1 MSICD
6 FPNIGWI
13 IAAIGWII
21 ALVSLIF
28 NHRLTN
34 IRDTRKEI
42 RSEIDKFVSSLKL
55 LRDAANDYYFPAK
68 SDTNSKR
75 MIVDIHNQITEL
87 DRFIGWL
94 KALKGGIDL
103 DNNFSDL
110 FEIITGD
117 DFESSSHISGA
128 HYSDKCKEI
137 SLKTQETIAD
147 IENWYKKKYQH

>member
-1 MSICD
+1 MTTCD
-6 FPNIGWI
+6 V
-13 IAAIGWII
+13 AAIGWLITLAGFII
-21 ALVSLIF
+21 
-28 NHRLTN
+28 NHRLSN
-34 IRDTRKEI
+34 VRDTRKEV
-42 RSEIDKFVSSLKL
+42 RSEIDKFISTLKL

-87 DRFIGWL
+87 DRFVGWL
-94 KALKGGIDL
+94 KSLKGGIDL

-117 DFESSSHISGA
+117 DFESSLHISGEQ
-128 HYSDKCKEI
+128 HSEKCKEI
-137 SLKTQETIAD
+137 SLKTQMTIAD